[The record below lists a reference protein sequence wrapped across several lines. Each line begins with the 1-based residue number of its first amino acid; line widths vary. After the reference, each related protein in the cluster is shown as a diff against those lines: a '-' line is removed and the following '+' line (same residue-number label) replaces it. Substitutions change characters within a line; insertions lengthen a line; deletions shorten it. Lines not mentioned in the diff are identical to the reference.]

1 MLSYPFYV
9 RRKVYLGQ
17 REFLEGNILLLRSSS
32 YRSSRRKSNLRDFL
46 LEPLCS
52 ACMIFFVK
60 LQWGY
65 PFAYDDKCPILHIGT
80 TINTYAKP
88 QGRCFPTITLSEKEL
103 PDNWVLANL
112 TWFFIIIIITEF
124 IVNKHLKIKEQK
136 QWVVIL
142 WRLLQNEFFLI
153 IKLWYKRA
161 YGLE

>member
-1 MLSYPFYV
+1 M
-9 RRKVYLGQ
+9 
-17 REFLEGNILLLRSSS
+17 LRSSS

-65 PFAYDDKCPILHIGT
+65 PFAYDKCPILHIG

-112 TWFFIIIIITEF
+112 TWFVIIIIIITEF
-124 IVNKHLKIKEQK
+124 IVKKHLKIKEQK

-161 YGLE
+161 YGLEQNFQRQHHS